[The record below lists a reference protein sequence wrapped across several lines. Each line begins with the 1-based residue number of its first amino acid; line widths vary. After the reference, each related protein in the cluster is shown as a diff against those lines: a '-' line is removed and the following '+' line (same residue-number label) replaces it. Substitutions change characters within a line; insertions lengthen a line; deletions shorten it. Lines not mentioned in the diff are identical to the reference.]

1 MTYLPYL
8 TLNIITEF
16 YLHRNI
22 HCRREDCGCCNQ
34 LKGSQKVISYQT
46 KFTVEIPCILACYS
60 TCVIYLLECKH
71 CFKQYVGETNSSLR
85 SRMKRHRNM
94 STQATR
100 RPLYSHLQIHQK
112 PFAATYSLSI
122 IEQIKDTTQ
131 RRTRGLVY
139 STVQDENTFWL
150 QCN

>member
-100 RPLYSHLQIHQK
+100 RPLYSPIKNALQLPTPYPSSNRLKTPLKEKLEAWYIQQSK
-112 PFAATYSLSI
+112 TKIPFGFNVINNS
-122 IEQIKDTTQ
+122 
-131 RRTRGLVY
+131 
-139 STVQDENTFWL
+139 
-150 QCN
+150 